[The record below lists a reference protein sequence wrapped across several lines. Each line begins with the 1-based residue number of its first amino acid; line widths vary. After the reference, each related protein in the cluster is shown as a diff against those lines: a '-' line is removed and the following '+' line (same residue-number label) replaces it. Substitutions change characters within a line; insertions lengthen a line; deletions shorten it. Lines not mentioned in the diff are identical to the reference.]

1 VKEVA
6 LRHNIAVSHDLNW
19 VELNSHQNL
28 LGIVVAYGRIIPGAL
43 LEKVPMINI
52 HFLFCLVGAVR
63 LQWNEPSWLVTQK
76 QACASWT

>member
-1 VKEVA
+1 MTPSPVKEVA

-43 LEKVPMINI
+43 HLPAPVIKTAGITNTAWHHSTLTIKTNGVSDAT
-52 HFLFCLVGAVR
+52 L
-63 LQWNEPSWLVTQK
+63 
-76 QACASWT
+76 